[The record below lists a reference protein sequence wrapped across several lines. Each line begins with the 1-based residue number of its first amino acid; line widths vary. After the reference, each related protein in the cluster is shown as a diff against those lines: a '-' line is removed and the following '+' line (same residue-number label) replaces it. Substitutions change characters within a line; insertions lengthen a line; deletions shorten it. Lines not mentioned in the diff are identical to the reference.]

1 MMLSHSSG
9 EVLRLPRDSLLLRR
23 NPAKEDGEGWWI
35 YVSAIRM
42 EVTPRGGQVPAETFK
57 ERSLQK

>member
-1 MMLSHSSG
+1 
-9 EVLRLPRDSLLLRR
+9 LRR